1 MSSNSAPTA
10 RTECPSSLMSSDRE
24 QLEIFDR
31 AEPVAASLAQSLRGL
46 GYSLES
52 AIADLLDNSIS
63 AGATNVWL
71 TFEWSGSESVIM
83 VEDNGF
89 GMSEVRLVEAMRL
102 GCMGP
107 SAARQED
114 DLGRFGLGLKTASL
128 SQCRRFTVC
137 SWDKTGRHATR
148 CWDLDVIEKHNDWL
162 VLKRAF
168 PETWVRVSNR
178 RSAGSG
184 TLVIWEHL
192 DRLVGEAR
200 VEDEEAHARFLERVA
215 RVHRHLAMTFHRFLE
230 EPGGLKLFV
239 NGQSVEP
246 WDPFLRREAATQAL
260 GQESLPFM
268 GAVVEVRPYVLPHH
282 SKLATRVHEEAAGL
296 AGWNEHQGFFVYRG
310 NRLLVA
316 GDWLGLKFQKEEH
329 AKLARI
335 QLDIPNSLDEYWH
348 IDVRKS
354 RARPPVA
361 LVRDLRR
368 IAEVTRKRAIEIYRH
383 RGKVVIRSIK
393 PADFV
398 WQQRVKAGR
407 TFYTINRAHPL
418 VEELRR
424 EAAPVGQRVERVL
437 RMIEETIPLPLI
449 VLRTAERPDDIPGPF
464 DGSAASE
471 VAELARQVYRVL
483 IASGLSSRDAAER
496 LRNVEPFP
504 YFPEV
509 VEAVIAGQGPES

>member
-168 PETWVRVSNR
+168 P
-178 RSAGSG
+178 G
-184 TLVIWEHL
+184 
-192 DRLVGEAR
+192 
-200 VEDEEAHARFLERVA
+200 
-215 RVHRHLAMTFHRFLE
+215 
-230 EPGGLKLFV
+230 
-239 NGQSVEP
+239 
-246 WDPFLRREAATQAL
+246 
-260 GQESLPFM
+260 
-268 GAVVEVRPYVLPHH
+268 
-282 SKLATRVHEEAAGL
+282 
-296 AGWNEHQGFFVYRG
+296 
-310 NRLLVA
+310 
-316 GDWLGLKFQKEEH
+316 
-329 AKLARI
+329 
-335 QLDIPNSLDEYWH
+335 
-348 IDVRKS
+348 
-354 RARPPVA
+354 
-361 LVRDLRR
+361 
-368 IAEVTRKRAIEIYRH
+368 
-383 RGKVVIRSIK
+383 
-393 PADFV
+393 PA
-398 WQQRVKAGR
+398 
-407 TFYTINRAHPL
+407 
-418 VEELRR
+418 
-424 EAAPVGQRVERVL
+424 
-437 RMIEETIPLPLI
+437 
-449 VLRTAERPDDIPGPF
+449 
-464 DGSAASE
+464 
-471 VAELARQVYRVL
+471 
-483 IASGLSSRDAAER
+483 
-496 LRNVEPFP
+496 
-504 YFPEV
+504 
-509 VEAVIAGQGPES
+509 